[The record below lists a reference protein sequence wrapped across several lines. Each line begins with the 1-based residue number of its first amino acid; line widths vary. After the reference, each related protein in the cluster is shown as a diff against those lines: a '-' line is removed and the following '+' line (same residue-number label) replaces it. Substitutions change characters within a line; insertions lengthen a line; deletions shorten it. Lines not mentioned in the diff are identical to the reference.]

1 MSKLIIR
8 GERNMKKILFVC
20 NALKNGG
27 AERVVSVL
35 SEVISEM
42 KYDIYI
48 LPLIDKEQVYNVGHS
63 IQVIESKK
71 NKKISRFDRILEIR
85 KCIDRYKIE
94 TIIAFSYYNAMFA
107 IIAATGKKIKIIGSE
122 RNDPAQEKGRK
133 ILNFARRILYKRLDY
148 LVCQT
153 DDAKD
158 YFPKDIQ
165 KKTVIILN
173 PLKRELPDPY
183 FGEREKRIVS
193 FSRLDQQKNIP
204 MLIDAF
210 EMLQKEY
217 QDYRLE
223 IYGDGPQKGFLQ
235 NYIAQHN
242 LSQKIKIFPFDVN
255 IHEKVLKSK
264 LFALAS
270 NYEGLSN
277 SMLEAMALGLPTIVT
292 DCPCGGARMVINNG
306 ENGIFIPV
314 GNAYL
319 MYQAMKK
326 VIDDVQFAEKLSRN
340 AIAVRQLLDANKIAK
355 DWISII
361 EE

>member
-1 MSKLIIR
+1 MR
-8 GERNMKKILFVC
+8 KILFVC

-35 SEVISEM
+35 SEVISER
-42 KYDIYI
+42 KYEIYV
-48 LPLIDKEQVYNVGHS
+48 LPLIDKEQVYDIGHN
-63 IQVIESKK
+63 IRVIDSERKQEQ
-71 NKKISRFDRILEIR
+71 KISRFDRILEIR

-107 IIAATGKKIKIIGSE
+107 VIAAAGKKIKIIGSE
-122 RNDPAQEKGRK
+122 RNDPAQEKERK
-133 ILNFARRILYKRLDY
+133 MLNLARRILYKRLDY

-153 DDAKD
+153 DDAKA

-165 KKTVIILN
+165 KKAVIILN
-173 PLKRELPDPY
+173 PIKRGLPDPY
-183 FGEREKRIVS
+183 LGEREKRIVS

-210 EMLQKEY
+210 EMLSKEY
-217 QDYRLE
+217 HDYRLE
-223 IYGDGPQKGFLQ
+223 IYGDGPQKEFLQ
-235 NYIAQHN
+235 KYIARHN
-242 LSQKIKIFPFDVN
+242 LTHRISIFPFDKN

-306 ENGIFIPV
+306 ENGILISV
-314 GNAYL
+314 GDANSMYL
-319 MYQAMKK
+319 AMKK
-326 VIDDVQFAEKLSRN
+326 VINDTQFAENLSRN
-340 AIAVRQLLDANKIAK
+340 AVAVRQLLDANKIAEE
-355 DWISII
+355 WISII
-361 EE
+361 ER